1 MNDLNERK
9 SLTVVLTNSF
19 IPRKTNKCLD
29 INKVIPQSFKAN
41 NYVFDC
47 LIFHCFDRYVWM
59 NQRIPNF
66 DRIRALS
73 EEIEVSVL
81 KTIILYIFS
90 LNGY

>member
-1 MNDLNERK
+1 MNDLNGLK
-9 SLTVVLTNSF
+9 SFIVLLTNY
-19 IPRKTNKCLD
+19 IPRKTHKILE
-29 INKVIPQSFKAN
+29 INKVISQSFKAN
-41 NYVFDC
+41 NYIFDC
-47 LIFHCFDRYVWM
+47 LIFHCFGRYFSM

-81 KTIILYIFS
+81 KTMILYTFS

>member
-1 MNDLNERK
+1 MNNLNERK
-9 SLTVVLTNSF
+9 SLTVVLTDSF
-19 IPRKTNKCLD
+19 IPRKTKKILD
-29 INKVIPQSFKAN
+29 TNKVIPQYFKAN

-47 LIFHCFDRYVWM
+47 LIFHCFGRYISM